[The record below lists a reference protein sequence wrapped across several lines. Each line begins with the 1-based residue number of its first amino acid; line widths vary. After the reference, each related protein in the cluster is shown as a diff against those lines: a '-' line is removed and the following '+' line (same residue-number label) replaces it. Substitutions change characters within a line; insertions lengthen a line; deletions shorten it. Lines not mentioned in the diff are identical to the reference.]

1 MPGIL
6 PVAASAQPYILS
18 ADGSEATDQETG
30 LIWRRCPEG
39 MNWDGSTCAGV
50 AVLFTYEAALRQ
62 TAAQAGSTG
71 VAWRL
76 PNINELSSIID
87 RSRINSAI
95 DPTAFPS
102 TPASWFW
109 SASPLAGSSGLAW
122 YVNFVNGAVSFYFR
136 PHSIHVRLVRTRQ

>member
-1 MPGIL
+1 MLGIL

-50 AVLFTYEAALRQ
+50 AGKFTYEAALRQ
-62 TAAQAGSTG
+62 ATAQADSTG
-71 VAWRL
+71 IAWRL

-87 RSRINSAI
+87 RNRNNSAI
-95 DPTAFPS
+95 DPAAFPA

-109 SASPLAGSSGLAW
+109 SASPLVGSSGFAW
-122 YVNFVNGAVSFYFR
+122 YVNFVNGVINYYYR
-136 PHSIHVRLVRTRQ
+136 VHSVHVRLVRAKQ